1 MPRAKREAATR
12 RVLLKVSGEGLGA
25 GGYDPASVRAL
36 ASEIAA
42 LAASGVETAI
52 VVGGGNLVRGRDLLH
67 ATPAQI
73 RLGRLL
79 GRATPASF
87 LHHRL
92 IRRPDGSKLSKSS
105 GDTGVREMRAAG
117 WSADRVIE
125 VAAIA
130 VGLDPASVLIGR

>member
-1 MPRAKREAATR
+1 M
-12 RVLLKVSGEGLGA
+12 
-25 GGYDPASVRAL
+25 
-36 ASEIAA
+36 
-42 LAASGVETAI
+42 
-52 VVGGGNLVRGRDLLH
+52 VVDDLRQGIDVVVRGRDLLH